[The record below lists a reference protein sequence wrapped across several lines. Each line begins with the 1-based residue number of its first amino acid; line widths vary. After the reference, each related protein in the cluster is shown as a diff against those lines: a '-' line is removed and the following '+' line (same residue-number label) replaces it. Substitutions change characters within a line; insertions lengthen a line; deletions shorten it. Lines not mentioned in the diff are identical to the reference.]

1 MMQEVTLAVAAL
13 VLVSLGFY
21 KYKSSKK
28 SHKKPWAFLSRWRLL
43 SQKKKKQ
50 PFFSQKNRSSEDHNP
65 MSAQHLNAACLDE
78 FKGIKDVEI
87 SREPSGAFSHLESV
101 LNRIQSRFLS
111 HQSLGFKG
119 LLGDTLI
126 DQKAFM
132 ECFRSEKEAIIAL
145 YHCNEEKM
153 IFVSSNVKKLLGYG
167 PADFRTR
174 FHDILHDLNDW
185 QETLVQVRA
194 RHKIYAPLALYRVSD
209 GSSGLLCAWDAYLG
223 HVQRGSTHYAV
234 LLLYPAFCQIKRS

>member
-1 MMQEVTLAVAAL
+1 MMQEMTLAMAAL
-13 VLVSLGFY
+13 LVASFGFY
-21 KYKSSKK
+21 KYRSP
-28 SHKKPWAFLSRWRLL
+28 KKPWAFLSRWRLL

-50 PFFSQKNRSSEDHNP
+50 PFFSQKNRSSEDHP
-65 MSAQHLNAACLDE
+65 MSAHHLNAACLDE
-78 FKGIKDVEI
+78 FRGIKDVEM

-132 ECFRSEKEAIIAL
+132 DCFRSEKEAIVAL

-167 PADFRTR
+167 PADFRIR
-174 FHDILHDLNDW
+174 FHDILHDLNAW
-185 QETLVQVRA
+185 QETLVQLRS

-234 LLLYPAFCQIKRS
+234 MLLYPAFCQIRRP